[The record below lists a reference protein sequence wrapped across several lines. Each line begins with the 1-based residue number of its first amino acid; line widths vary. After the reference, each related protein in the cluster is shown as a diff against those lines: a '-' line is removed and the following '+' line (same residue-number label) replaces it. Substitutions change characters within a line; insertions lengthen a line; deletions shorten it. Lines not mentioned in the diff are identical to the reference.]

1 MAGTR
6 GCALLL
12 ALLQAQRA
20 RAPDVEALR
29 ARSCNF
35 QTWDVPEQGPL
46 PKEKVLCLV
55 GHAMLCGDRFWPF

>member
-6 GCALLL
+6 GCALLLALLL

-29 ARSCNF
+29 ARSR
-35 QTWDVPEQGPL
+35 DAELRGPADQGWIR
-46 PKEKVLCLV
+46 
-55 GHAMLCGDRFWPF
+55 DRATVVSRLTHI